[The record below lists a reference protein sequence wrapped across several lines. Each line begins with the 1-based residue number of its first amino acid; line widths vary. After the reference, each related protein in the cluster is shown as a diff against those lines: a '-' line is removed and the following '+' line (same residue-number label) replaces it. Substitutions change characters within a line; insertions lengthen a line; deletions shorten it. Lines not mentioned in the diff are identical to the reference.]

1 VVPGDQIDV
10 AQIFGNGW
18 VKATYTGKTFS
29 GWIDQAQVQLDAVA
43 VEGGEGEED
52 LPPVAR

>member
-1 VVPGDQIDV
+1 MVPGDKIDV
-10 AQIFGNGW
+10 AQIFVNGW

-43 VEGGEGEED
+43 VECSEGEED
-52 LPPVAR
+52 LPPTAR

>member
-1 VVPGDQIDV
+1 VAPGDKIDV
-10 AQIFGNGW
+10 AQISGNGW
-18 VKATYTGKTFS
+18 VKAIYTGKTFS
-29 GWIDQAQVQLDAVA
+29 NWIDQAQVQLDAVA